1 MKKNLI
7 MCLSI
12 FMLFCINRKIEAQVT
27 VTAQTIIDDMTLVPD
42 AALHGVPSNY
52 SWADGKAAPQPMPVP
67 AKNNKG
73 QWWRAMTTWGQA
85 YIPVTGSSATNTRMQ
100 IRNLVTKLLYKSGK
114 WYEVQHGDPQG
125 AAFVEDFV
133 NNASMSAGERNEAAN
148 GGGKS
153 VIVGVGQWAGHNY
166 HFWPTGS
173 RANVD
178 IDSVVGVFNF
188 CEARLIVDN
197 PNLPDDRDICKNTLQ
212 MGADWWLDQTG
223 GWLPDWSANSGIGGC
238 RSKWVTK
245 DWQSFNFSTLLPEDI
260 IKNPPSDETGSLAT
274 FHGVRGCPII
284 KNGTILTDQGTLLR
298 GGAIICP
305 TSDLTE
311 HQAAWGL
318 NINNWIEAK
327 NRKLNFMRSGNKRP
341 ISDPN
346 QLEYLDRIV
355 ANAEATGMY
364 VSMMV
369 DIAEPG
375 SFDYQ
380 STYDFWK
387 VVAPRYANN
396 TNVIY
401 EITNEPAGFPAN
413 GSYPMNSELLTI
425 YNIMREAA
433 PQKIIICGKSS
444 QLTYNNN
451 SHNVMVVHNYSDPI
465 APQTVS
471 ELIPNFPIFMDE
483 TNQWQYPGD
492 VSVEREARRIKAM
505 EDYGIS
511 WAIMGTDLSNQDR
524 VLEEFDQL
532 KPYLNKFGISW
543 IHDQPITK
551 GITMD
556 VPAQDS
562 RLSNTKPIKIEATPD
577 PNDNTVVKV
586 EFFMDNLKI
595 GEVHEKP
602 TILSWEST
610 ALGSHNLWAK
620 MISIDGDTTYSSP
633 VHISLIASEP
643 PTVAIS
649 QPFNNSVFPENTNV
663 IIDVAA
669 NDPDGSIT
677 KVSFFNGETKLGEC
691 LNSPYHFEWTNL
703 SPGSYS
709 ITAVATDNT
718 ETSTTSLPVNFTM
731 GDCNS
736 GTNQLLNP
744 EFDDLTSTWKTWN
757 DGGSAFTKSV
767 VNDVSLSGTN
777 ALKVDISNASGLMGI
792 RLWTNL
798 DFKNGHNYRI
808 CFLAKSTVNKQ
819 VKIAFKERGLNG
831 TEYWSQNISIDAL
844 STNYGPYFFPCDR
857 DYPNG
862 ELVFYLGA
870 SAGTIWLD
878 KVKVAD
884 QNLTG
889 IFSQKLNKVQIYPN
903 PVTEEFLRITADDL
917 MGETISLTIYNQ
929 TGQRV
934 FNESICYSGP
944 IQIPVSQLLGNGI
957 YLVNIQTETETY
969 TQKIIVSNL
978 K

>member
-1 MKKNLI
+1 MKYNLI
-7 MCLSI
+7 I
-12 FMLFCINRKIEAQVT
+12 FLAIFILFGINSKIEAQT
-27 VTAQTIIDDMTLVPD
+27 IVTAQTIIDDMTLFPD

-52 SWADGKAAPQPMPVP
+52 NWADGKAQPQPMPVP

-85 YIPVTGSSATNTRMQ
+85 YIPVWGSSATNTRMQ

-114 WYEVQHGDPQG
+114 WYEVQRGDPQG

-133 NNASMSAGERNEAAN
+133 NNASMSAGERDEAAN

-153 VIVGVGQWAGHNY
+153 VIVGVGKWAGHNY

-178 IDSVVGVFNF
+178 IDSVVGVYNY

-197 PNLPDDRDICKNTLQ
+197 PNLPDDRDICKNVLQ
-212 MGADWWLDQTG
+212 IGADWWLDQNV
-223 GWLPDWSANSGIGGC
+223 GWLPDWSGNSGIGGS

-245 DWQSFNFSTLLPEDI
+245 NWQTYNFCTLLPEDI
-260 IKNPPSDETGSLAT
+260 IKNPPSGENASGRI

-284 KNGTILTDQGTLLR
+284 SNNTILTDQGTLLR
-298 GGAIICP
+298 GGALICP

-327 NRKLNFMRSGNKRP
+327 NRKLNYMRSGNKRP

-364 VSMMV
+364 VSLMV

-375 SFDYQ
+375 LFDYQ

-387 VVAPRYANN
+387 VVAPHYANN

-401 EITNEPAGFPAN
+401 EITNEPAGFPAH
-413 GSYPMNSELLTI
+413 GSYPMNSQLLTI
-425 YNIMREAA
+425 YNMMREAA

-444 QLTYNNN
+444 QLIYNNN

-471 ELIPNFPIFMDE
+471 ELIPNFPIFMNE

-511 WAIMGTDLSNQDR
+511 WAMMGTDLSNQDR
-524 VLEEFDQL
+524 VLVEFDQL
-532 KPYLNKFGISW
+532 KPYLDQLGITW
-543 IHDQPITK
+543 NPDQPMTK
-551 GITMD
+551 GITID

-562 RLSNTKPIKIEATPD
+562 RLSITKPIKIEATPYL
-577 PNDNTVVKV
+577 NDNTVVKV

-595 GEVHEKP
+595 GEVLKKP
-602 TILSWEST
+602 TILNWESN
-610 ALGSHNLWAK
+610 ALGNHNLWAK
-620 MISIDGDTTYSSP
+620 MIDIEGDTTYSAP

-643 PTVAIS
+643 PTVSIS
-649 QPFNNSVFPENTNV
+649 QPVRNSVFPENTDVTINV
-663 IIDVAA
+663 EA
-669 NDPDGSIT
+669 NDPDGTIT
-677 KVSFFNGETKLGEC
+677 KVSFFDRETKLGES

-703 SPGSYS
+703 SPGKYS

-718 ETSTTSLPVNFTM
+718 ETSTTSLPVNFTI
-731 GDCNS
+731 GDCSS

-744 EFDDLTSTWKTWN
+744 EFDDLTSNWKTWN
-757 DGGSAFTKSV
+757 DGGSALTKSV
-767 VNDVSLSGTN
+767 VNNVSLSGNN
-777 ALKVDISNASGLMGI
+777 ALMVDISNTSGLMGI
-792 RLWTNL
+792 RLWTNM
-798 DFKNGHNYRI
+798 DFKNGHDYRI
-808 CFLAKSTVNKQ
+808 CFMAKSTENKQ

-844 STNYGPYFFPCDR
+844 ANSYGPYFYHCDHE
-857 DYPNG
+857 YANG

-870 SAGTIWLD
+870 NAGTIWLD
-878 KVKVAD
+878 KVMVAD

-889 IFSQKLNKVQIYPN
+889 IFSQPLNKVQIYPN
-903 PVTEEFLRITADDL
+903 PVTGEFLHIYADDL
-917 MGETISLTIYNQ
+917 IGERVSLTIYNQ

-934 FNESICYSGP
+934 FNESVCYSGP
-944 IQIPVSQLLGNGI
+944 MQIPVSQLSENGI
-957 YLVNIQTETETY
+957 YLVNFQTEKETY